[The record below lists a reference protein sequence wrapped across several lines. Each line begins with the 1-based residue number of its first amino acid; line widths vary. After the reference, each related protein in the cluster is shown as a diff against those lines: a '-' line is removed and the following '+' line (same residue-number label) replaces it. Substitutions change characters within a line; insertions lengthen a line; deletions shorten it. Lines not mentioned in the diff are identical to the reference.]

1 MNKLAKRKSVFLISF
16 ILISVSCSTTNVTE
30 EAVYESVVSSVEVS
44 VNDDKNKADEVYDYS
59 SKAIMANAVVYFDFD
74 QYTLSSKSIQTL
86 RSIAQVM
93 EDNKDL
99 EITVSGHADERG
111 TREYNLALGQRRG
124 EAVRDYL
131 LLNGINKNRIT
142 VKSYGEEYPL
152 VKGSN
157 ESSWA
162 KNRRAEIN

>member
-111 TREYNLALGQRRG
+111 TREYNLTLGQRRG

-131 LLNGINKNRIT
+131 LLNGISKNRIT

>member
-1 MNKLAKRKSVFLISF
+1 
-16 ILISVSCSTTNVTE
+16 
-30 EAVYESVVSSVEVS
+30 
-44 VNDDKNKADEVYDYS
+44 
-59 SKAIMANAVVYFDFD
+59 MANAVVYFDFD

-124 EAVRDYL
+124 EASPL
-131 LLNGINKNRIT
+131 LCPKARLYSR
-142 VKSYGEEYPL
+142 VPL
-152 VKGSN
+152 
-157 ESSWA
+157 SSA
-162 KNRRAEIN
+162 